1 MDLPRN
7 AFRHAIAEGRMQFGA
22 WLMSAAPSTAE
33 ALGCAGFDFLVV
45 DMEHVPIDTPQL
57 VDLLRAI
64 AGTPASPVTRL
75 PWNDTVMV
83 KRALDAGAQ
92 TLMFPF
98 VQDALEAARAVAAT
112 RYPPAGVRGAAAVHR
127 ASRYGNVTDY
137 LARAAAEICVVV
149 QVETVDAVDR
159 MADIATVPGVD
170 SVFVGPGDLAASMGH
185 LGNIGHADVQAKL
198 AQAAAEARRLGKPCG
213 IIGGNPEMAGRF
225 VDYGYS
231 WVAVGSDMSMMVGR
245 GQEWLAKL
253 RGPGAARG
261 S

>member
-7 AFRHAIAEGRMQFGA
+7 AFRHAIAEGRMQYGA

-33 ALGCAGFDFLVV
+33 ALGSTGFDFLVV

-57 VDLLRAI
+57 VEILRTI

-98 VQDALEAARAVAAT
+98 VQDAAEAARAVAAT

-127 ASRYGNVTDY
+127 ASRYGNVPDY
-137 LARAAAEICVVV
+137 LGRAADEICVVV

-159 MADIATVPGVD
+159 MAEIAAVPGVD

-198 AQAAAEARRLGKPCG
+198 ARAGAEARRLGKPCG

-245 GQEWLAKL
+245 ALEWLGKL
-253 RGPGAARG
+253 RGSGAAPGR
-261 S
+261 

>member
-1 MDLPRN
+1 MELPRN
-7 AFRHAIAEGRMQFGA
+7 AFKHALVEGRPQFGA
-22 WLMSAAPSTAE
+22 WLMSGAPSTAE
-33 ALGCAGFDFLVV
+33 AMGCAGFDFLVV
-45 DMEHVPIDTPQL
+45 DMEHVPIDTPQM
-57 VDLLRAI
+57 VDILRAI

-112 RYPPAGVRGAAAVHR
+112 RYPPSGERGVAAVHR

-137 LARAAAEICVVV
+137 LGRAAAEICVAV
-149 QVETVDAVDR
+149 QVETVAAVDR
-159 MADIATVPGVD
+159 MAEIAAVPGVD
-170 SVFVGPGDLAASMGH
+170 SVFVGPGDLAASMGQ

-213 IIGGNPEMAGRF
+213 IIGGNPEMAARF

-231 WVAVGSDMSMMVGR
+231 WVAVSSDMGMMVGR
-245 GQEWLAKL
+245 AQEWLDRL
-253 RGPGAARG
+253 RRHPPLKG